1 MPKVIG
7 YVECP
12 DCGERCEVREAKTGK
27 PYVVCDECGVQ
38 HFYRSRKG
46 IERLLARMERAEPRK
61 AEPAGAAEGGEAG
74 EGDVLGWL

>member
-38 HFYRSRKG
+38 HFYRSKKG
-46 IERLLARMERAEPRK
+46 IQRLMQRMQRAEPQRK
-61 AEPAGAAEGGEAG
+61 AEPAGAAEAG